1 MIIHHN
7 LNDFILFLYVHMSQA
22 DNTYDPSEMT
32 TIKSKM
38 TGLFPEGTDFEKKLY
53 LAIREYNTFDKA
65 KLSEV
70 LKASFHHFKDAEI
83 NSQKLMRDLSEIVD
97 ADGKVDPAEG
107 KALDLMKEL
116 IDQMS

>member
-22 DNTYDPSEMT
+22 DSTYDPAEMT

-38 TGLFPEGTDFEKKLY
+38 SGLYPEGTDFEKKLY

-65 KLSEV
+65 KLTEV
-70 LKASFHHFKDAEI
+70 LNDSFHHFKDAEM
-83 NSQKLMRDLSEIVD
+83 NGQKLIRDLHEIVN
-97 ADGKVDPAEG
+97 ADGKIDPAEG
-107 KALDLMKEL
+107 KALGLLKEL
-116 IDQMS
+116 IDRMS